1 MIEIIIK
8 LCCLPNNSFSSKIFI
23 KIKQM
28 YNNFGQNQMMQN
40 NMNFMQMNNPMDQIQ
55 MISNMIQN
63 NNQLMVGGN
72 PNMNMNNNM
81 NYNNMM
87 NNNMNMNNN
96 NQNNNIKF
104 NICFSTVKGARIIM
118 PLDGNETVDGMLT
131 KFLKRCNLE
140 YLINNIDKKLT
151 FLLAGKSLKFGD
163 YTKLKDI
170 VLFAVT
176 NVIVIDVNDL
186 IGAGTKSII
195 NN

>member
-1 MIEIIIK
+1 MFGNWQNMYQSINQAQQF
-8 LCCLPNNSFSSKIFI
+8 NNNMLLN
-23 KIKQM
+23 QM
-28 YNNFGQNQMMQN
+28 NNYGQNQMMQN

-72 PNMNMNNNM
+72 PNMNMN
-81 NYNNMM
+81 NNMM

-186 IGAGTKSII
+186 IGA
-195 NN
+195 